1 MKLRMKSAVAG
12 VTALALAGAGLA
24 FAAQANA
31 YTGSGPGGA
40 PSWVAGDTT
49 RKGAVLFYDASGNQ
63 LTGGSSINSLS
74 AAYVGTSGTAP
85 RSGAT
90 KATAYVAAPDPGQT
104 LPALWAFQNMTPNFT
119 WSPSPAGTP
128 TFSPNAPGAFVK
140 LTAAGTA
147 IEDLVSGITLYS
159 GANTDYLNVLE
170 IRVQDAG
177 TGVAADGGKYW
188 ATDIEFNPTSA
199 TAPYDGLAPGA
210 WRVVWPATVGGT
222 TTTTVSTNP
231 ASGSAT
237 TATPVTLTATV
248 SPATAAGTVQFQVD
262 GANVGGAIAVAGGTA
277 SFNAGLLGASA
288 GHTVR
293 ADFTPVNPAGTVGF
307 AGSFGT
313 TSLPVTQVTAG
324 TATAVS
330 GPTTATVGTSATY
343 TASVTAG
350 GGQVPAGHGSVQ
362 FTVNGTNVGS
372 PVPYAGGAV
381 SFAYQPTA
389 AGSVAIS
396 AVFSGD
402 AAFGNS
408 TGNVVAVT
416 VSAPAYTP
424 DPQNVTVVVPQGTLV
439 ISTPYTVAN
448 PLSLGTMALNAAG
461 TQYSASALFGDPSAV
476 ATADP
481 GQITGTENPPALV
494 AKQSNGVTITDT
506 RANGPGWTASVTAND
521 FADGSGHTISGDNLT
536 FTQITPKYLAGNAL
550 QSGVAVPAGASVT
563 GFKSA
568 TKTFASLATVPSTGT
583 VAITANLGL
592 VAPTSTVAGTYT
604 ATITF
609 SIV

>member
-12 VTALALAGAGLA
+12 VTALALACAGLA

-31 YTGSGPGGA
+31 YTGSGPRRGA
-40 PSWVAGDTT
+40 PVWVAGGHTAQG
-49 RKGAVLFYDASGNQ
+49 RRAVLRRLRQPAHRRLKHQ
-63 LTGGSSINSLS
+63 LPQRRLRGDERHCAAIRSHEGDGVRRS
-74 AAYVGTSGTAP
+74 ARPGPNP
-85 RSGAT
+85 R
-90 KATAYVAAPDPGQT
+90 PR
-104 LPALWAFQNMTPNFT
+104 WAFQNMTPNFT
-119 WSPSPAGTP
+119 LVAFPGPYASPP
-128 TFSPNAPGAFVK
+128 PNAPGAFVK
-140 LTAAGTA
+140 LTAAGPRSRTWSRASLCTA
-147 IEDLVSGITLYS
+147 VRTPTTSTCS
-159 GANTDYLNVLE
+159 RSACRTP
-170 IRVQDAG
+170 APASPP
-177 TGVAADGGKYW
+177 TAAST

-293 ADFTPVNPAGTVGF
+293 ADFTPATRRAPSASRAASAPRRCPSPRSRPAPPPRSAARPRPRLEFLGHLHRVGH
-307 AGSFGT
+307 GRLRG
-313 TSLPVTQVTAG
+313 
-324 TATAVS
+324 AV
-330 GPTTATVGTSATY
+330 
-343 TASVTAG
+343 
-350 GGQVPAGHGSVQ
+350 GHGSVQ

-389 AGSVAIS
+389 AVFVAIS

-448 PLSLGTMALNAAG
+448 PLSPHHGQRG
-461 TQYSASALFGDPSAV
+461 RDAV
-476 ATADP
+476 QRERAVRRPVRRRHGRPRPDHRHR
-481 GQITGTENPPALV
+481 EPPA
-494 AKQSNGVTITDT
+494 SRRSSPTNS
-506 RANGPGWTASVTAND
+506 PSP
-521 FADGSGHTISGDNLT
+521 
-536 FTQITPKYLAGNAL
+536 TP
-550 QSGVAVPAGASVT
+550 
-563 GFKSA
+563 
-568 TKTFASLATVPSTGT
+568 
-583 VAITANLGL
+583 
-592 VAPTSTVAGTYT
+592 APTARAGPRR
-604 ATITF
+604 
-609 SIV
+609 

>member
-1 MKLRMKSAVAG
+1 MKLRLTSAVAG

-24 FAAQANA
+24 FAAEANA

-40 PSWVAGDTT
+40 PSWVAGDTS
-49 RKGAVLFYDASGNQ
+49 RKGAVLLYDAAGNQ
-63 LTGGSSINSLS
+63 LTGGTNIQAI

-85 RSGAT
+85 RAGAN
-90 KATAYVAAPDPGQT
+90 KATAYIAAPDPANATPSTWGT
-104 LPALWAFQNMTPNFT
+104 NGMTSNFT
-119 WSPSPAGTP
+119 FTPTPAGTP
-128 TFSPNAPGAFVK
+128 TFVPNVPGAFVK
-140 LTAAGTA
+140 LTAAGATV
-147 IEDLVSGITLYS
+147 EDLASGLVLYA

-170 IRVQDAG
+170 VRVQDSG

-188 ATDIEFNPTSA
+188 ATDIEYNPSTAA
-199 TAPYDGLAPGA
+199 TAYDGLAPGA
-210 WRVVWPATVGGT
+210 WRVVWPQVVGGA

-231 ASGSAT
+231 VSGSAT

-248 SPATAAGTVQFQVD
+248 SPAAAAGSVQFKVD
-262 GANVGGAIAVAGGTA
+262 GVNVGGAIPLAGGTA

-288 GHTVR
+288 GHAVR
-293 ADFTPVNPAGTVGF
+293 ADFTPANPANTAGF
-307 AGSFGT
+307 AASFGT
-313 TSLPVTQVTAG
+313 ASLPVTQVQA
-324 TATAVS
+324 ATAIAVT

-350 GGQVPAGHGSVQ
+350 GGQVPSGHGTVQ
-362 FTVNGTNVGS
+362 FTVGGAAVGS
-372 PVPYAGGAV
+372 PIPYAGSPV
-381 SFAYQPTA
+381 TFSYQPTA
-389 AGSVAIS
+389 AGTVVIGAN
-396 AVFSGD
+396 FSGD
-402 AAFGNS
+402 AAFGDA
-408 TGNVVAVT
+408 TGNTITVA
-416 VSAPAYTP
+416 VSAPAYAP

-461 TQYSASALFGDPSAV
+461 TEYSASAPFGDPSAAAV
-476 ATADP
+476 ADP
-481 GQITGTENPPALV
+481 GQITGAENPPALV

-521 FADGSGHTISGDNLT
+521 FSDGSGHAISGDNLT

-550 QSGVAVPAGASVT
+550 QSGVAVPAGSSVT

-583 VAITANLGL
+583 VAITAVLGL
-592 VAPTSTVAGTYT
+592 TAPTSTVAGAYT

>member
-1 MKLRMKSAVAG
+1 MKLRLKSAIAG
-12 VTALALAGAGLA
+12 ATALALAGAGLA
-24 FAAQANA
+24 FAAEASA

-40 PSWVAGDTT
+40 PSWVAGDTS
-49 RKGAVLFYDASGNQ
+49 RKGAVLFYDAAGNQ
-63 LTGGSSINSLS
+63 LTGGTNIQ
-74 AAYVGTSGTAP
+74 AIAGYVGTSGTAP
-85 RSGAT
+85 RAGAN
-90 KATAYVAAPDPGQT
+90 KATAYIAAPDPANATPSTWGT
-104 LPALWAFQNMTPNFT
+104 NGMTSNFT
-119 WSPSPAGTP
+119 FTPTPAGTP

-140 LTAAGTA
+140 LTTAGATV
-147 IEDLVSGITLYS
+147 EDLASGLVLYT
-159 GANTDYLNVLE
+159 GANTDYLSVLE
-170 IRVQDAG
+170 VRVQDSG

-188 ATDIEFNPTSA
+188 ATDIEYNPSTA
-199 TAPYDGLAPGA
+199 TAAYDGLAPGA
-210 WRVVWPATVGGT
+210 WRVVWPQVVGGT
-222 TTTTVSTNP
+222 TTTTVSTTP
-231 ASGSAT
+231 AGSAD

-248 SPATAAGTVQFQVD
+248 APAAAAGTVQFKVD
-262 GANVGGAIAVAGGTA
+262 GVNVGGPITVVSGAA

-288 GHTVR
+288 SHAIR
-293 ADFTPVNPAGTVGF
+293 ADFTPVNPANTVGF

-313 TSLPVTQVTAG
+313 ATLAVTQVTAG

-372 PVPYAGGAV
+372 PVPYAGGPV

-389 AGSVAIS
+389 AGSVQVS
-396 AVFSGD
+396 AAFTGD
-402 AAFGNS
+402 AAFGSS
-408 TGNVVAVT
+408 TGNVITVT

-448 PLSLGTMALNAAG
+448 PLSLGTMVLDAAG
-461 TQYSASALFGDPSAV
+461 SQYSASALFGDPSAV

-494 AKQSNGVTITDT
+494 AKKSNGVTITDT

-521 FADGSGHTISGDNLT
+521 FSDGSGHTISGDNLT
-536 FTQITPKYLAGNAL
+536 FTQITPKYLPGNAI
-550 QSGVAVPAGASVT
+550 QSGVAVPAGATVT